1 MPYVLKRGT
10 IYGQPYKVGDFVP
23 GEKGS
28 LADME
33 EAGAVEWVETKKIAT
48 PEPELYVSDKDKTA
62 AKRTP
67 RKAVK

>member
-10 IYGQPYKVGDFVP
+10 IYGQPYKCGDFVP

-33 EAGAVEWVETKKIAT
+33 AAGSVEWVDAPVREPKPPATKKQ
-48 PEPELYVSDKDKTA
+48 
-62 AKRTP
+62 
-67 RKAVK
+67 VKS